1 MSEDDAQSSA
11 ASFQSA
17 IKLLVSNNVAGSII
31 GRSGQTISDLQSQSG
46 SRIKL
51 SQADDYYPGTQD
63 RVCLVQGSP
72 DNVKRA
78 TNLLLSRL
86 YALQQNQHHQNF
98 AWQRQ
103 QHERALIGDGLI
115 GISDSSHVN
124 PLPGFAFIVR
134 ILIPVPCCGMM
145 IGKGGSNVKHI
156 VESSGVSAVRLA
168 PKEGGDPDTP
178 FTLNPPS
185 PLISAQIAA
194 TAERMLSITGP
205 DLSSCL
211 HCLHIIL
218 DEMNSHPDISR
229 YTNMTTSYIR
239 AATNT
244 KSDYHSLV
252 TRRADPMLSLAS
264 HDDRNPFHRSL
275 SYNFLDR
282 QGVNPS
288 PHFGITQSQPTTSRV
303 DSMLQYVAFTGQ
315 TSSYIPQDLAPIP
328 SIQQMQNSLYL
339 YHRSSS
345 NHFPAASSINSTH
358 RMPSSQSAP
367 DLLAVQMQT
376 SLRMSDVLEGQTSM
390 PFEGLLSSFSLQDA
404 PPPHSPPGYVA
415 QMAVP
420 ENLVGTILGR
430 GGRSLTE
437 LQAMTNTQIRITQR
451 GEYLPGTKN
460 RVVTIR
466 GPTSQGVSSA
476 QYLMSQR
483 MIQPTGASNYPME
496 RDWLSRSGNNNTP
509 DGTSAQKPN

>member
-1 MSEDDAQSSA
+1 MSEDDAQSNTIA
-11 ASFQSA
+11 FPSA

-51 SQADDYYPGTQD
+51 SQTDDYYPGTQD
-63 RVCLVQGSP
+63 RVCLVQGTP
-72 DNVKRA
+72 ENVKKA
-78 TNLLLSRL
+78 INLLLTRL
-86 YALQQNQHHQNF
+86 YALQQNQHHQNY

-103 QHERALIGDGLI
+103 QHERAMIGDSLIGVP
-115 GISDSSHVN
+115 DSSHLN
-124 PLPGFAFIVR
+124 PIPGFSFMVR
-134 ILIPVPCCGMM
+134 ILIPVPCCGMI
-145 IGKGGSNVKHI
+145 IGKGGTNVKHI

-178 FTLNPPS
+178 FTLNPPT

-211 HCLHIIL
+211 NCLHLIL

-229 YTNMTTSYIR
+229 YTNMTTSYNR
-239 AATNT
+239 AASIT
-244 KSDYHSLV
+244 KVDYHSLV
-252 TRRADPMLSLAS
+252 ARRADPILSLAS

-282 QGVNPS
+282 QGINTS
-288 PHFGITQSQPTTSRV
+288 PHYGITQSPPTTSRV
-303 DSMLQYVAFTGQ
+303 DSMLQYVTITGQ
-315 TSSYIPQDLAPIP
+315 TSPYISQDLAPRT
-328 SIQQMQNSLYL
+328 SYQQMQNSLYL
-339 YHRSSS
+339 FHRSSS
-345 NHFPAASSINSTH
+345 NHFPAISSVNNNTH
-358 RMPSSQSAP
+358 RMSTSHSAP
-367 DLLAVQMQT
+367 DLLAVQMQN
-376 SLRMSDVLEGQTSM
+376 SLRVSDGMEGQHSM
-390 PFEGLLSSFSLQDA
+390 PFEGLLSSFSIQDSIQS
-404 PPPHSPPGYVA
+404 HTPPGYVA
-415 QMAVP
+415 QIAVP

-430 GGRSLTE
+430 GGRTLTE
-437 LQAMTNTQIRITQR
+437 LQAMTNTRIRITQR

-476 QYLMSQR
+476 QFLMSQR
-483 MIQPTGASNYPME
+483 MIQPPGASTYPME
-496 RDWLSRSGNNNTP
+496 RSWLSRSGNNIP
-509 DGTSAQKPN
+509 DGTSAQNPN